1 MDMDKKVLAREE
13 LIGLHV
19 TIKECKDSK
28 WTGKS
33 GVIIDE
39 TKNTFLIRIDNE
51 NKRIAKEIARF
62 EFEHDEKKTTLKGS
76 KITHRPEDRIK
87 KAR

>member
-1 MDMDKKVLAREE
+1 MDEKALAREE
-13 LIGLHV
+13 LIGLQV
-19 TIKECKDSK
+19 TIKKCTDSK

-51 NKRIAKEIARF
+51 NKRISKKIAKF
-62 EFEHDEKKTTLKGS
+62 EFEHDEKKTILNGLKIS
-76 KITHRPEDRIK
+76 YRSEDRIK
-87 KAR
+87 KVR

>member
-1 MDMDKKVLAREE
+1 MNEKTLAREE

-51 NKRIAKEIARF
+51 NKRIAKKIAKF
-62 EFEHDEKKTTLKGS
+62 EFEHDEKKAILNGS
-76 KITHRPEDRIK
+76 KIAYRSEDRIK

>member
-1 MDMDKKVLAREE
+1 MDEKALAREE

-51 NKRIAKEIARF
+51 NKRIAKKIAKF
-62 EFEHDEKKTTLKGS
+62 EFEHDEKKTILNGS
-76 KITHRPEDRIK
+76 KIAHRSEDRIK

>member
-1 MDMDKKVLAREE
+1 MDEKALAREE
-13 LIGLHV
+13 LIGLPV
-19 TIKECKDSK
+19 TIKKCKDSK

-51 NKRIAKEIARF
+51 NKRIAKKIAKF
-62 EFEHDEKKTTLKGS
+62 EFDEKKTILNGS
-76 KITHRPEDRIK
+76 KISYRSEDRIK
-87 KAR
+87 KVR

>member
-1 MDMDKKVLAREE
+1 MDEKALAREE

-39 TKNTFLIRIDNE
+39 TKNTFLIRINDK
-51 NKRIAKEIARF
+51 NKRIAKKIAKF
-62 EFEHDEKKTTLKGS
+62 EFEHDEKKTILNGS
-76 KITHRPEDRIK
+76 KIAYRSEDRIK